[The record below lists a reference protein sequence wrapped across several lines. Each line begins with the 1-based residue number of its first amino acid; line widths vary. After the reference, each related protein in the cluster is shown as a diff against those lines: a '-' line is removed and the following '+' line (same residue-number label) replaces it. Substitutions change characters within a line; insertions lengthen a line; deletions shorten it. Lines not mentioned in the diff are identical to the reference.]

1 MILKRYLELYRKK
14 KAWRKCN
21 PLNDTYIINA
31 YDINN
36 IKVGNYTYGPLDVEI
51 GNKDSKLIIGNF
63 CSIAGNV
70 KFLLSVEHNTDCI
83 SSFPF
88 DSKFHGNLMSSL
100 SKGDIKV
107 DDDVWIGYGATI
119 LSGVH
124 IGQGVVVAAG
134 SVVTRDVPP
143 YAIVGGVPA
152 NVIKY
157 RFSSDLIEELLMIDY
172 SKLTKEEIKKHI
184 TDLYRP
190 LIDKKQIAWMPK
202 KWKCHDI

>member
-36 IKVGNYTYGPLDVEI
+36 IKVGNYTYGPLNVEI
-51 GNKDSKLIIGNF
+51 GNKDSILIIGNF
-63 CSIAGNV
+63 CSIAGDV
-70 KFLLSVEHNTDCI
+70 KFLLSVEHNIDCI

-88 DSKFHGNLMSSL
+88 DSKFQGNLMSSL

-107 DDDVWIGYGATI
+107 DDDVWIGYGSTI

-124 IGQGVVVAAG
+124 IGQGAVVAAG
-134 SVVTRDVPP
+134 SVVTKDVPP

-152 NVIKY
+152 KVIKY
-157 RFSSDLIEELLMIDY
+157 RFDQDLIDELLKVDY
-172 SKLTKEEIKKHI
+172 SKLTKEMINNHI
-184 TDLYRP
+184 DDLYKR
-190 LIDKKQIAWMPK
+190 LNDKEQLEWLPK
-202 KWKCHDI
+202 L